1 MKLWHRYGVRPTRP
15 AGSGNICNIPVVV
28 TCPALTLSEFE
39 DLPRS
44 PADSVV
50 QRMGIK
56 IEANANLY
64 VVGIA
69 TY

>member
-1 MKLWHRYGVRPTRP
+1 MF
-15 AGSGNICNIPVVV
+15 NISDVCNLSFYSKNLFVKTV
-28 TCPALTLSEFE
+28 LTLFSHI
-39 DLPRS
+39 DRLH
-44 PADSVV
+44 
-50 QRMGIK
+50 QRIGIK

>member
-1 MKLWHRYGVRPTRP
+1 MVLPSGVNAHTTFFSSFCF
-15 AGSGNICNIPVVV
+15 AMTGFQQQYIPQRR
-28 TCPALTLSEFE
+28 LLKS
-39 DLPRS
+39 LP
-44 PADSVV
+44 
-50 QRMGIK
+50 QRIGIK

>member
-1 MKLWHRYGVRPTRP
+1 MYSYVYGRVRGGQQEGCGPPLAPTP
-15 AGSGNICNIPVVV
+15 N
-28 TCPALTLSEFE
+28 
-39 DLPRS
+39 
-44 PADSVV
+44 
-50 QRMGIK
+50 QRIGIK

>member
-1 MKLWHRYGVRPTRP
+1 MYTACICHISTGLVR
-15 AGSGNICNIPVVV
+15 
-28 TCPALTLSEFE
+28 TLSLTSKYKERRGH
-39 DLPRS
+39 LP
-44 PADSVV
+44 ANFSVTV
-50 QRMGIK
+50 YYLQRIGIK

>member
-1 MKLWHRYGVRPTRP
+1 MKLWHRYGVTPTRP

-28 TCPALTLSEFE
+28 MCHALTLSEFE

-50 QRMGIK
+50 QRIGIK

>member
-1 MKLWHRYGVRPTRP
+1 MKVIEIKIHFKHETKTKHVSAFDIKLDCLRV
-15 AGSGNICNIPVVV
+15 N
-28 TCPALTLSEFE
+28 TLY
-39 DLPRS
+39 
-44 PADSVV
+44 
-50 QRMGIK
+50 QRIGIK

>member
-1 MKLWHRYGVRPTRP
+1 MTFKCKRGETSTVPVSPSSSQVEKLVPY
-15 AGSGNICNIPVVV
+15 IP
-28 TCPALTLSEFE
+28 
-39 DLPRS
+39 LPIIMVI
-44 PADSVV
+44 D
-50 QRMGIK
+50 QRIGIK